1 MKKYISPMHP
11 LVIFPDENLPKL
23 SLFDFSVITKKKTLN
38 MQQKTRRAKA
48 LAATYLM
55 AIVFL
60 AFPMIINA
68 SDSSSNRKL
77 EEDPIKCISCLQN
90 PPPPSPPPPSLSCPP
105 PPPPPSPPK
114 KSYCPPPPSTYLYM
128 TGPPGELYPVD
139 MQFGAAAGK
148 SFTVVKILGLLTLGV
163 MGFLMNMN

>member
-1 MKKYISPMHP
+1 MH
-11 LVIFPDENLPKL
+11 EK
-23 SLFDFSVITKKKTLN
+23 SH
-38 MQQKTRRAKA
+38 RAKA
-48 LAATYLM
+48 LTATILT

-60 AFPMIINA
+60 AFPIIINA
-68 SDSSSNRKL
+68 SDSSTNRKL
-77 EEDPIKCISCLQN
+77 EEDPIKCTSCLQN

-105 PPPPPSPPK
+105 PPPPKK

-148 SFTVVKILGLLTLGV
+148 SFTVVKILGLLTFVV
-163 MGFLMNMN
+163 MGFLMNW